1 MPIKL
6 FRVFNITTIKIG
18 FFGTFKFFFKNFNF
32 FNIFLVDH
40 SLISE
45 KHDISGDVKLREI

>member
-1 MPIKL
+1 VPIKL